1 MAAGKAKEAM
11 QKVDTE
17 YSVSQRAKEAAR
29 RTVGA
34 AQQTSRDIGV
44 SEKATGAAT
53 AAEKVCVRGWGWIGV
68 RGGGGEAYRLV
79 CVSCAAPLQCCSVGA
94 RRLNGLSGRDLWG
107 VMPVSVGVL

>member
-34 AQQTSRDIGV
+34 AQQASRDIGV

-53 AAEKVCVRGWGWIGV
+53 AAEKVCMRGWRSIGV
-68 RGGGGEAYRLV
+68 GGGGVTRT
-79 CVSCAAPLQCCSVGA
+79 VSCTSRVLRLCNVA
-94 RRLNGLSGRDLWG
+94 RLGL
-107 VMPVSVGVL
+107 VV